1 MKMMVNIDEKDDEVN
16 GGQDEKKMK
25 KDKIKLGV

>member
-1 MKMMVNIDEKDDEVN
+1 MEKVDEKDDEVN